1 MSGMSDDL
9 AQLEAANRLAD
20 QGLTREAMELLASLE
35 GFGPAHAN
43 LALLFEQKQDL
54 PAALHHHRRAVA
66 LMADHA
72 QVWFNAANALEHARQ
87 YAESEAACRQAI
99 ALKPDFA
106 EAWHNLGN
114 CLQEQ
119 GRVAEADQAFR
130 QALTLRPGFETAL
143 SSHLMNLHYLPEATP
158 EAIFEVTKQCA
169 ARFLAHDR
177 LTPSH
182 PGDLGLNVNRS
193 LKQISRADSRAK
205 PEPFNGSGFFRS
217 ALGQARI
224 WPDEKRQSR
233 PLKIGLLCAYVRRH
247 PLGSLAVAGLERL
260 DRKHFS
266 LTAYVNQSSLDSSAQ
281 RLRAACNVW
290 REIGQLSDEAAARQI
305 QADKIDI
312 LIDLAGHTRG
322 HRLGVMALKPAPVQI
337 HWGAAYWNG
346 PGLPAIDYLLTDRIE
361 VPPGHPPPLLER
373 PLYLQDSFACFLP
386 PENAP
391 PIAAL
396 PMLERGAPS
405 FASFNRLAKLNDGV
419 LALWGRLM
427 AKAPKGARL
436 IVQAHAFDDMAVQ
449 ARFLERLAVRGIDA
463 TQVELIG
470 ALAPDDVLKAY
481 AKADI
486 VLDSFP
492 WSGSIVTLEALF
504 MGLPVVTWPHPTIA
518 GRHSASF
525 LTTLGETGWIAT
537 NEDDYLAK
545 ALDLVSDAK
554 RLAGIRQGLRDR
566 LLASPLCDAA
576 RFAQNLEAALLLA
589 WEG

>member
-1 MSGMSDDL
+1 MSGANDL
-9 AQLEAANRLAD
+9 LARLEAANRLAD
-20 QGLTREAMELLASLE
+20 QGLTREAMDLLASLE

-54 PAALHHHRRAVA
+54 PAALHHHRKAVA
-66 LMADHA
+66 LMPAHA
-72 QVWFNAANALEHARQ
+72 QVWFNAANALEQARQ
-87 YAESEAACRQAI
+87 YGESEAACRQAI

-130 QALTLRPGFETAL
+130 QALALRPGFETAL
-143 SSHLMNLHYLPEATP
+143 SSHLMNMHYLPEATP
-158 EAIFEVTKQCA
+158 EAIFETTKQCV
-169 ARFLAHDR
+169 ARF
-177 LTPSH
+177 
-182 PGDLGLNVNRS
+182 
-193 LKQISRADSRAK
+193 Q
-205 PEPFNGSGFFRS
+205 
-217 ALGQARI
+217 GQARI
-224 WPDEKRQSR
+224 WPDEKRPSR
-233 PLKIGLLCAYVRRH
+233 PLRIGLLCAYVRRH

-260 DRKHFS
+260 DRRHFS
-266 LTAYVNQSSLDSSAQ
+266 LTAYVNQSSSDSSAQ
-281 RLRAACNVW
+281 RLRQACSAW
-290 REIGQLSDEAAARQI
+290 REIGSLSDQEAAEQI
-305 QADKIDI
+305 LADKIDI

-322 HRLGVMALKPAPVQI
+322 HRLGITALKPAPVQI

-346 PGLPAIDYLLTDRIE
+346 LGLPAIDHLLTDRIE
-361 VPPGHPPPLLER
+361 VPPDRPPPLTER
-373 PLYLQDSFACFLP
+373 PLYLPDSFACFLP

-391 PIAAL
+391 PIAPL
-396 PMLERGAPS
+396 PMLERGIPS

-427 AKAPKGARL
+427 AKAPKGSRL
-436 IVQAHAFDDMAVQ
+436 IVQAHAFDDLAVQ
-449 ARFLERLAVRGIDA
+449 THFLERLAIQGIDA

-470 ALAPDDVLKAY
+470 ALAPDDVLRAY

-504 MGLPVVTWPHPTIA
+504 MGLPVVALPYPSIA
-518 GRHSASF
+518 GRHSASI

-537 NEDDYLAK
+537 NEDDYIAK
-545 ALDLVSDAK
+545 ALDLVANAV
-554 RLAGIRQGLRDR
+554 RLAKIRRDLRDR
-566 LLASPLCDAA
+566 LLASPLCDAE
-576 RFAQNLEAALLLA
+576 RFARNLEAALLLA

>member
-1 MSGMSDDL
+1 MSGANDLL

-20 QGLTREAMELLASLE
+20 QGLTQEAMELLASLE

-43 LALLFEQKQDL
+43 LALLLEQKQDL
-54 PAALHHHRRAVA
+54 TQALHHHLRAMA
-66 LMADHA
+66 LMPAHA
-72 QVWFNAANALEHARQ
+72 QVWFNAASALEHARR

-99 ALKPDFA
+99 ALRPDFA

-119 GRVAEADQAFR
+119 GRVAEADEAFR

-143 SSHLMNLHYLPEATP
+143 SSHLMNLHYLPKATP
-158 EAIFEVTKQCA
+158 EAIFEATKQCA
-169 ARFLAHDR
+169 ARFQGR
-177 LTPSH
+177 
-182 PGDLGLNVNRS
+182 
-193 LKQISRADSRAK
+193 
-205 PEPFNGSGFFRS
+205 
-217 ALGQARI
+217 ARI
-224 WPDEKRQSR
+224 WPDEKRLSR

-260 DRKHFS
+260 DRERFS

-281 RLRAACNVW
+281 RLRQACSAW
-290 REIGQLSDEAAARQI
+290 HEIGPLSDEAAARQI

-346 PGLPAIDYLLTDRIE
+346 LGLAAIDYLLTDRIE
-361 VPPGHPPPLLER
+361 VPPDHPPPLLER
-373 PLYLQDSFACFLP
+373 PLYLQDSFACFQP
-386 PENAP
+386 PEPAP
-391 PIAAL
+391 PIAPL
-396 PMLERGAPS
+396 PMLERNAPS

-419 LALWGRLM
+419 LALWGRLL
-427 AKAPKGARL
+427 AKAPKGSRL
-436 IVQAHAFDDMAVQ
+436 IVQAHAFDDLAVQ
-449 ARFLERLAVRGIDA
+449 ARFLERLAIQGIDA

-470 ALAPDDVLKAY
+470 ALVPDDVLRAY
-481 AKADI
+481 ARADI

-504 MGLPVVTWPHPTIA
+504 MGLPIVTLPHPTIA

-537 NEDDYLAK
+537 NEDDYIAK
-545 ALDLVSDAK
+545 ALDLVSNAE

-566 LLASPLCDAA
+566 LLASPLCDAQ
-576 RFAQNLEAALLLA
+576 RFAGNLDAALLLA